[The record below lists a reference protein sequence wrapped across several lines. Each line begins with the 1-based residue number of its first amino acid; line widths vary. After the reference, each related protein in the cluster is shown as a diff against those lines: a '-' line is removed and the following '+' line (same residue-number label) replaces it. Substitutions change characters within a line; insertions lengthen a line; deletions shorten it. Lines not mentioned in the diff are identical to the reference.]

1 MTVNRHLPKATNP
14 MKSIPSMSPITPM
27 NTSVSPMRAVCGL
40 LAGAGLL
47 LALSGCAPLI
57 VGGAALGGA
66 MVATDRR
73 TSGTQLEDQSIELKA
88 RNRIRE
94 VVGDKS
100 RVTITS
106 YDRQVLLTGEVF
118 NEADKAAIEA
128 AVAKVENVR
137 NVVNDLIVGWPASAA
152 DRSRDLLLTTKVKAT
167 LVDAKDLSAN
177 AFTVVTERE
186 TVYLLGK
193 VTEAE
198 ATRAI
203 DLIRTISGVKK
214 VVRLLD
220 IITPE
225 QLAERKPR

>member
-1 MTVNRHLPKATNP
+1 MTVTRSQIK
-14 MKSIPSMSPITPM
+14 PIRSM
-27 NTSVSPMRAVCGL
+27 NTMNFARHPAQRPARALCGL
-40 LAGAGLL
+40 LAASGLL
-47 LALSGCAPLI
+47 LALSGCAPLL

-66 MVATDRR
+66 LVATDRR
-73 TSGTQLEDQSIELKA
+73 TSGTQLEDQGIELKA
-88 RNRIRE
+88 QNRIRDT
-94 VVGDKS
+94 VGDKS
-100 RVTITS
+100 RVTVTS

-118 NEADKAAIEA
+118 SEADKAAIEA

-137 NVVNDLIVGWPASAA
+137 NVVNDLVVGWPASAA

-177 AFTVVTERE
+177 AFTVITERE
-186 TVYLLGK
+186 TVYLMGK

-203 DLIRTISGVKK
+203 ELIRTISGVKK

-225 QLAERKPR
+225 QLADRKPR

>member
-1 MTVNRHLPKATNP
+1 M
-14 MKSIPSMSPITPM
+14 
-27 NTSVSPMRAVCGL
+27 SVSKRPHLRRPVALTVATL
-40 LAGAGLL
+40 ALAGA
-47 LALSGCAPLI
+47 LSACAPLV
-57 VGGAALGGA
+57 VGTAVGSGVL
-66 MVATDRR
+66 VATDRR
-73 TSGTQLEDQSIELKA
+73 TSGTQLEDQGIELKA
-88 RNRIRE
+88 QNRIRDT
-94 VVGDKS
+94 VGDKS
-100 RVTITS
+100 RVTVTS

-118 NEADKAAIEA
+118 SEADKAAIEA

-137 NVVNDLIVGWPASAA
+137 NVVNDLVVGWPASAA

-186 TVYLLGK
+186 TVYLMGK

-203 DLIRTISGVKK
+203 ELIRTISGVKK

-225 QLAERKPR
+225 QLADRKPR

>member
-1 MTVNRHLPKATNP
+1 MNRSHAY
-14 MKSIPSMSPITPM
+14 PSRPAAPALRLIS
-27 NTSVSPMRAVCGL
+27 GL
-40 LAGAGLL
+40 LAGGALL
-47 LALSGCAPLI
+47 GALSGCVPLV

-73 TSGTQLEDQSIELKA
+73 TSGTQLEDQGIERKSG
-88 RNRIRE
+88 NRVRE
-94 VVGDKS
+94 LTGDRS
-100 RVTITS
+100 HVTVTS

-118 NEADKAAIEA
+118 NEADKAAIEQ

-137 NVVNDLIVGWPASAA
+137 SVVNELVVGWPSSTN
-152 DRSRDLLLTTKVKAT
+152 DRARDTLLTTKVRAT

-177 AFTVVTERE
+177 AFTVITERSV
-186 TVYLLGK
+186 VYLMGK

-198 ATRAI
+198 ASRAT
-203 DLIRTISGVKK
+203 DLVRTISGVQK

-225 QLAERKPR
+225 QLADRKPK

>member
-1 MTVNRHLPKATNP
+1 MNVTRS
-14 MKSIPSMSPITPM
+14 MKYTPSRSLCAM
-27 NTSVSPMRAVCGL
+27 

-47 LALSGCAPLI
+47 AALSGCAPLLI
-57 VGGAALGGA
+57 GGAALGGA

-73 TSGTQLEDQSIELKA
+73 TSGTQLEDQGIELKSQ
-88 RNRIRE
+88 NRIRD

-100 RVTITS
+100 HVTVTS

-118 NEADKAAIEA
+118 SEADKAAIEA

-137 NVVNDLIVGWPASAA
+137 NVVNDLVVGWPSSAS
-152 DRSRDLLLTTKVKAT
+152 DRSRDLLLSTKVRAT

-177 AFTVVTERE
+177 AFTVLTERE
-186 TVYLLGK
+186 TVYLMGK

>member
-1 MTVNRHLPKATNP
+1 
-14 MKSIPSMSPITPM
+14 M
-27 NTSVSPMRAVCGL
+27 NTKKLADRTAQRTAHRTARSLCGL

-47 LALSGCAPLI
+47 AALSGCAPLL

-66 MVATDRR
+66 LVATDRR
-73 TSGTQLEDQSIELKA
+73 TSGTQLEDQGIELKA
-88 RNRIRE
+88 QNRISDA
-94 VVGDKS
+94 VGDKS
-100 RVTITS
+100 RVRVTS

-118 NEADKAAIEA
+118 SEADKATIEA

-137 NVVNDLIVGWPASAA
+137 NVVNDLVVGWPASAA

-167 LVDAKDLSAN
+167 LVDAKDLTAN

-186 TVYLLGK
+186 TVYLMGK

-225 QLAERKPR
+225 QLADRKPR

>member
-1 MTVNRHLPKATNP
+1 MTVNLT
-14 MKSIPSMSPITPM
+14 PSLAKTPM
-27 NTSVSPMRAVCGL
+27 NTMKNARRPARLLCGL

-47 LALSGCAPLI
+47 AALSGCAPLLF
-57 VGGAALGGA
+57 GGAALGGA

-73 TSGTQLEDQSIELKA
+73 TSGTQLEDQGIELKSQ
-88 RNRIRE
+88 NRIRDT
-94 VVGDKS
+94 VGDKS
-100 RVTITS
+100 HVTVTS

-118 NEADKAAIEA
+118 SEADKAAIEA

-137 NVVNDLIVGWPASAA
+137 NVVNDLVVGWPSSAS
-152 DRSRDLLLTTKVKAT
+152 DRSRDLLLSTKVKAT

-186 TVYLLGK
+186 TVYLMGK

-198 ATRAI
+198 ATRAV

-225 QLAERKPR
+225 QLADRKPR

>member
-1 MTVNRHLPKATNP
+1 MTVTRTSLNTTH
-14 MKSIPSMSPITPM
+14 PM
-27 NTSVSPMRAVCGL
+27 NTTKNAPRPLRVMCGL

-47 LALSGCAPLI
+47 AALSGCAPLL

-66 MVATDRR
+66 LVATDRR
-73 TSGTQLEDQSIELKA
+73 TSGTQLEDQGIELKA
-88 RNRIRE
+88 QNRIRDT
-94 VVGDKS
+94 VGDKS
-100 RVTITS
+100 RVTVTS

-118 NEADKAAIEA
+118 SEADKAAIEA

-137 NVVNDLIVGWPASAA
+137 NVVNDLVVGWPASAA

-177 AFTVVTERE
+177 AFTVITERE
-186 TVYLLGK
+186 TVYLMGK

-225 QLAERKPR
+225 QLADRKPR

>member
-1 MTVNRHLPKATNP
+1 MTCTRT
-14 MKSIPSMSPITPM
+14 SM
-27 NTSVSPMRAVCGL
+27 NTRLRSPTRLICGL
-40 LAGAGLL
+40 LAAAGLGA
-47 LALSGCAPLI
+47 ALTGCAPLL

-66 MVATDRR
+66 LVATDRR
-73 TSGTQLEDQSIELKA
+73 TSGTQLEDQGIELKA
-88 RNRIRE
+88 QNRIRD
-94 VVGDKS
+94 VVGDRS
-100 RVTITS
+100 HVTVTS

-118 NEADKAAIEA
+118 NDADKAAIEA

-137 NVVNDLIVGWPASAA
+137 NVVNDLVVGWPSSTSE
-152 DRSRDLLLTTKVKAT
+152 RSRDLLLTTKVRAT

-177 AFTVVTERE
+177 AFTVLTERE
-186 TVYLLGK
+186 TVYLMGK

-220 IITPE
+220 IISPE
-225 QLAERKPR
+225 ELADRKPR